1 MEGWKVNR
9 SRVKNLPNTNWAL
22 NYTEGRVQEGVAASI
37 GPSGAITKPVVDSM
51 LKKRVLCDRVQRVG
65 SGASSV
71 TYRLRAKDAEMLMG
85 ALLDESAVHY
95 MPSPQKK
102 KMSAWVLLKVP
113 LKRAGV
119 RWRNYVEDMFREA
132 GAQEQLSARD
142 PSLVPSLYFAAI
154 DPAHALGVL
163 LMEYIDEGKTLA
175 GSRITSSLYQKIDAL
190 YRRMWLL
197 GFVHMDA
204 KEDNVGVRSDGRLV
218 VFDVASVAKLPD
230 SIHAALKTRFR
241 ETPNDP
247 AWKVWESVSRGALAE
262 NTKLVNAQLAKY
274 VGKSTSWPDWKFLS
288 RLYKKM
294 NTTNGTNADAKR
306 TSTTR
311 VVEDPRPFSSRRG
324 QTGEG
329 GGEKRSSSSTGFTV
343 RTMKPNTAARK
354 AWVPR
359 KHGKAWSGG
368 LGGGGGGGLGGGL
381 GGGSGRQALSTR
393 VSSRRQGISVPG
405 LRVQLPRFRG
415 SSTSS
420 SSSKQPQNAN
430 QVGASSRRTPQ
441 SQTIEEKGN
450 VNEYRRYFDVVGAD
464 GNAKNVKK
472 ALGDLLKNIE
482 KVEGGT
488 PVTAAAASSASS
500 SAAAAA
506 NKNKKN
512 KKKKNEA
519 RAGAMAR
526 FLIASESNKEK
537 MYQRLG
543 LQAALLAAANP
554 PPVKVNKRPSLLKVR
569 NLRPLGTEKTIF
581 GSSNETWS
589 TYVKT
594 ATPETLKAL
603 EWKVGKPANVYD
615 AFMEA
620 SQVQPNL
627 KAKDFKNAF
636 ERMQFPAEKI
646 RMLVN
651 KYDRLV
657 LVYTVDPKNKNRFLR
672 EQPFPGKEVDY
683 FVPDSWKVTKRVPS
697 KSRPVYLLVTYQS
710 SPILETPVW
719 KVVDH
724 FQALVPRSSTPPPP
738 PR

>member
-1 MEGWKVNR
+1 VAINFLRKVVESMEGWKVNR

-294 NTTNGTNADAKR
+294 NTTNGTNANAKR

-368 LGGGGGGGLGGGL
+368 LGGGGGGGGGGLGGGL

-506 NKNKKN
+506 NKNNNKLPNMLNQIDPTNAAYVYAARVTPMHLNANEWNADGNPVSAYEAFMRARPAFRTKPNGNGNGKKDIFRGAATMIDN
-512 KKKKNEA
+512 INTFQGLADRYNTMIVVYAVDKNNADRLTRITDNYYIQRNGFLRGVLMAPLLPRRSGYHAFVPTQWIQKKKVP
-519 RAGAMAR
+519 
-526 FLIASESNKEK
+526 EK
-537 MYQRLG
+537 
-543 LQAALLAAANP
+543 A
-554 PPVKVNKRPSLLKVR
+554 
-569 NLRPLGTEKTIF
+569 
-581 GSSNETWS
+581 
-589 TYVKT
+589 
-594 ATPETLKAL
+594 
-603 EWKVGKPANVYD
+603 
-615 AFMEA
+615 
-620 SQVQPNL
+620 
-627 KAKDFKNAF
+627 
-636 ERMQFPAEKI
+636 
-646 RMLVN
+646 
-651 KYDRLV
+651 
-657 LVYTVDPKNKNRFLR
+657 
-672 EQPFPGKEVDY
+672 
-683 FVPDSWKVTKRVPS
+683 
-697 KSRPVYLLVTYQS
+697 RPVYLLHTLAPLLGNQLPKNVKEGLPLSLYQPLLRIS
-710 SPILETPVW
+710 ARTP
-719 KVVDH
+719 
-724 FQALVPRSSTPPPP
+724 R
-738 PR
+738 